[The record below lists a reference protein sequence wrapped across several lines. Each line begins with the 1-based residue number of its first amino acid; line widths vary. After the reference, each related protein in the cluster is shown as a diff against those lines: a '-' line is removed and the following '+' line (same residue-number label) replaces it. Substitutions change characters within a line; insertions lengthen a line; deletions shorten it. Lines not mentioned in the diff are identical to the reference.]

1 MGALTKKVLAAIED
15 GTLQTWQQVHDFV
28 ADHYS
33 GGVAPWDLHSSVNT
47 FVTYF
52 KGLGHTL

>member
-15 GTLQTWQQVHDFV
+15 GTLQTWQQIYDF
-28 ADHYS
+28 AAEHYRS
-33 GGVAPWDLHSSVNT
+33 GVAPWEAHSSANT

-52 KGLGHTL
+52 KGLGYTL